1 MSATVVNAKVPKA
14 GGVEVSYTFDFGD
27 DLAHATE
34 LFGAQVVF
42 DSFVDTQVIRLQ
54 SSMRSCIEK
63 GKSEKEMQELLADW
77 KPGVSR
83 ARIMDP
89 LAAFVKMD
97 ATEQEKY
104 IEKLMEIARKK

>member
-1 MSATVVNAKVPKA
+1 MATVVVKAKVPKA
-14 GGVEVSYTFDFGD
+14 GGVEVSMPFDFGD
-27 DLAHATE
+27 DLPHATE
-34 LFGAQVVF
+34 LFGAQTVF

-54 SSMRSCIEK
+54 SAMRSIIEK
-63 GKSEKEMQELLADW
+63 GKSEKEMQDLLADW

-83 ARIMDP
+83 ARIVDP

-97 ATEQEKY
+97 AAAQEAY